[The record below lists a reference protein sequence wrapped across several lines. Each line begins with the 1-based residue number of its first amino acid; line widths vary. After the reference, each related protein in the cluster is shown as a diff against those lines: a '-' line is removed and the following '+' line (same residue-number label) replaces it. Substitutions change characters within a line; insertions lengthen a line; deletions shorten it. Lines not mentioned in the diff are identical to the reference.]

1 MKIVYLF
8 VFFIINSVLYTQ
20 AQTGLTAGP
29 PRVYFISDP
38 GQQQIKFVDVTNPSS
53 DYALELG
60 VSFEDWSYSEIG
72 DNVLSPKGSL
82 SNSCA
87 NWLSV
92 SEPYFSLAPGE
103 SKRLQVIMNVPKD
116 LILESDNSVHTSML
130 FITQLNPK
138 ASADKAGATIRL
150 AVRSGIKIYHRL
162 NLRPQ
167 QDVEITNISYLT
179 ADSIGDFLCVD
190 YKVLA
195 NTWLEGKVRA
205 ELLNQDN
212 GKKINL
218 SDILFYALPNDI
230 RRQYIP
236 LPPNL
241 STGKYMASVIFLYND
256 QESIKMGELEF
267 DYVAEK

>member
-1 MKIVYLF
+1 MKNVFFF
-8 VFFIINSVLYTQ
+8 VFFSIISVLPIQ

-38 GQQQIKFVDVTNPSS
+38 GQQQIKFIDISNPST

-60 VSFEDWSYSEIG
+60 VSFEDWSYSETG

-82 SNSCA
+82 ANSCA

-116 LILESDNSVHTSML
+116 LNLESDNSVHTSML

-162 NLRPQ
+162 NSRPQ
-167 QDVEITNISYLT
+167 QDVEITNISYLMT
-179 ADSIGDFLCVD
+179 DSIGGFLVVD
-190 YKVLA
+190 YKVMA
-195 NTWLEGKVRA
+195 NTWLEGKVRS